1 MGFGLHV
8 GWAIE
13 GPIGSEYKIDASYLS
28 PHVHMA
34 SRLEAATKGYGASM
48 LITGAVYDLMTKNK
62 SHLRQVD
69 RVIPDGE
76 SEVMSLYTVDLISK
90 HLFEEL
96 GVKEEKSLDEKE
108 KRVAKVCQ
116 NMNRNK
122 LITNINED
130 CATDALW
137 ADEDLRIMQ

>member
-48 LITGAVYDLMTKNK
+48 LITGAVYDLMTSNK

-76 SEVMSLYTVDLISK
+76 SEIMNLYTVDLLPK
-90 HLFEEL
+90 HLFEEM
-96 GVKEEKSLDEKE
+96 GVKIEKTLDSK
-108 KRVAKVCQ
+108 
-116 NMNRNK
+116 
-122 LITNINED
+122 
-130 CATDALW
+130 
-137 ADEDLRIMQ
+137 